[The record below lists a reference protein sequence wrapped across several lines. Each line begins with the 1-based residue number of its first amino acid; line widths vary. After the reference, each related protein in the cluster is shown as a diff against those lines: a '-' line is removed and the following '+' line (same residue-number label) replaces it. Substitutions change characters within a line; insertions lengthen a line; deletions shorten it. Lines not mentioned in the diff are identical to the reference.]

1 MLAVS
6 PFVLAHD
13 ADDEMEEPFGAAVV
27 IIGLT
32 DNDIELQVFADAFDW
47 NRLEIFDPRERRIFD
62 TKARGRLLRQ
72 GGLSEMVF
80 APEPSHYLADED
92 NYDEDVEDFLKR
104 WPEGCYEFEGQRV
117 DGPGPLDSEA

>member
-13 ADDEMEEPFGAAVV
+13 ADDEMEEPFGAAAV
-27 IIGLT
+27 IIRLT

-62 TKARGRLLRQ
+62 TKARGRLLSQ
-72 GGLSEMVF
+72 GGLTEMVCLNRVTI
-80 APEPSHYLADED
+80 SLTKTTTTKT
-92 NYDEDVEDFLKR
+92 LKT
-104 WPEGCYEFEGQRV
+104 F
-117 DGPGPLDSEA
+117 